1 MTHTAQGPWQRLLNL
16 ARPQKNRLIVGTIF
30 LAIGSGLG
38 LLYPQAVRIIIDDAL
53 GNRDLELIKNAA
65 LGLIA
70 VFALQGVAIGLR
82 AYLFTIAGEHVV
94 TNLRNDLFSR
104 IVSQEL
110 AFFDENKTGELT
122 SRLASDTQVLQNAVG
137 VNISMGLR
145 FLASGM
151 GALGLALLD
160 QLAAYTRNAHGR
172 TATALGTV
180 WVAERFESL
189 HAGPRTRSLKPTML
203 PRKASPI
210 CKPFGHLEPR
220 ATRVIVMPI
229 TPHTHS
235 NSRKNEPEPAQA
247 LWAVHRL

>member
-1 MTHTAQGPWQRLLNL
+1 MTTTCQEPDSGHVVSSGSTLKRKHRHDAHRPRAL
-16 ARPQKNRLIVGTIF
+16 ATTPQPGTTSKNRLIVGTIF

-65 LGLIA
+65 LGLVA

-145 FLASGM
+145 F
-151 GALGLALLD
+151 
-160 QLAAYTRNAHGR
+160 
-172 TATALGTV
+172 
-180 WVAERFESL
+180 
-189 HAGPRTRSLKPTML
+189 
-203 PRKASPI
+203 
-210 CKPFGHLEPR
+210 
-220 ATRVIVMPI
+220 
-229 TPHTHS
+229 
-235 NSRKNEPEPAQA
+235 
-247 LWAVHRL
+247 

>member
-137 VNISMGLR
+137 VNL
-145 FLASGM
+145 
-151 GALGLALLD
+151 
-160 QLAAYTRNAHGR
+160 
-172 TATALGTV
+172 
-180 WVAERFESL
+180 SL
-189 HAGPRTRSLKPTML
+189 IH
-203 PRKASPI
+203 I
-210 CKPFGHLEPR
+210 
-220 ATRVIVMPI
+220 
-229 TPHTHS
+229 
-235 NSRKNEPEPAQA
+235 
-247 LWAVHRL
+247 

>member
-1 MTHTAQGPWQRLLNL
+1 MLSIVFDIYFLPPSLRKVSLAGSMPAGAELTQLTTTCQEPDSGHVVSSGSTLKESIVMTHTAQGPWQRLLNL

-65 LGLIA
+65 LGLVA

-110 AFFDENKTGELT
+110 GIFGRK
-122 SRLASDTQVLQNAVG
+122 QN
-137 VNISMGLR
+137 R
-145 FLASGM
+145 
-151 GALGLALLD
+151 
-160 QLAAYTRNAHGR
+160 
-172 TATALGTV
+172 
-180 WVAERFESL
+180 
-189 HAGPRTRSLKPTML
+189 
-203 PRKASPI
+203 
-210 CKPFGHLEPR
+210 
-220 ATRVIVMPI
+220 
-229 TPHTHS
+229 
-235 NSRKNEPEPAQA
+235 
-247 LWAVHRL
+247 